1 MVGVG
6 NAKRLVM
13 DFYNPKTII
22 ALRSYVRRSKM
33 VRDGQLG
40 LELLPVAK
48 DWAQESG
55 IAREELRR
63 IDEIVWDVYDL

>member
-1 MVGVG
+1 MV
-6 NAKRLVM
+6 
-13 DFYNPKTII
+13 DFYNPEVTT
-22 ALRSYVRRSKM
+22 ALKSYVRRSKM

-55 IAREELRR
+55 ISREELRR
-63 IDEIVWDVYDL
+63 IDELVWGVYDL